1 DGPAKL
7 DSLLGG
13 VASGGVPIGSDFITY
28 SVSVVDISGDG
39 RAVAFVTDA
48 ALLSNDLNGD
58 RDVYVARLDDNLDVI
73 EYEIVSR
80 SQNAQTGEDTANA
93 AGGVLD
99 PNSGQPE
106 DYHGNVVRIS
116 EDGRYVAYVTENSHT
131 FQNQSP
137 FNLDPDGGVDLYLR
151 DTLLDRT
158 LLVSDGMFVPDV
170 QNFDISADASRI
182 VFSTFNA
189 LDEDDANGALD
200 VYLAEIDL
208 ASFTV
213 ADYDRVSE
221 AEGGFE
227 LGGGDSFSP
236 TISPDGTRV
245 AFQSN
250 ARDIVPLDPANPNGL
265 GRPFEIDLETGE
277 VKIAF
282 SSYRGDA
289 GASFQ
294 FNSIGYDLSN
304 EAMAFRGGTGVGAD
318 TIKVG
323 ASIDPPNEDVP
334 NDGSVSLSAFRG
346 EFVRS
351 DLSTFDTDVYQIF
364 DGSSGFSV
372 SAEGAGKGVGTHEN
386 LRIRVRENAPNGTVV
401 AEDQS
406 SGFGDDAFIRFGG
419 GTASAY
425 FVEVSSV
432 NSFIGGVF
440 NLSNGSYRL
449 RVDFNSATD
458 DIDTPLIL
466 ALDTPQDESI
476 SSSTRPDW
484 FQFEAEQ
491 GQRYTVT
498 VTERTTN
505 PLEAQTIRIRDAQG
519 DLSEASSF
527 DANTFTFTADFSGLG
542 FVEIDATS
550 NANAGAYTVEIEE
563 ADFPIV
569 IFPLGAPEEPDLSA
583 SGDFIF

>member
-1 DGPAKL
+1 
-7 DSLLGG
+7 
-13 VASGGVPIGSDFITY
+13 
-28 SVSVVDISGDG
+28 
-39 RAVAFVTDA
+39 
-48 ALLSNDLNGD
+48 
-58 RDVYVARLDDNLDVI
+58 
-73 EYEIVSR
+73 
-80 SQNAQTGEDTANA
+80 
-93 AGGVLD
+93 
-99 PNSGQPE
+99 
-106 DYHGNVVRIS
+106 
-116 EDGRYVAYVTENSHT
+116 
-131 FQNQSP
+131 
-137 FNLDPDGGVDLYLR
+137 
-151 DTLLDRT
+151 
-158 LLVSDGMFVPDV
+158 
-170 QNFDISADASRI
+170 
-182 VFSTFNA
+182 
-189 LDEDDANGALD
+189 
-200 VYLAEIDL
+200 
-208 ASFTV
+208 
-213 ADYDRVSE
+213 
-221 AEGGFE
+221 
-227 LGGGDSFSP
+227 
-236 TISPDGTRV
+236 
-245 AFQSN
+245 
-250 ARDIVPLDPANPNGL
+250 
-265 GRPFEIDLETGE
+265 
-277 VKIAF
+277 
-282 SSYRGDA
+282 
-289 GASFQ
+289 
-294 FNSIGYDLSN
+294 
-304 EAMAFRGGTGVGAD
+304 
-318 TIKVG
+318 
-323 ASIDPPNEDVP
+323 
-334 NDGSVSLSAFRG
+334 
-346 EFVRS
+346 
-351 DLSTFDTDVYQIF
+351 
-364 DGSSGFSV
+364 
-372 SAEGAGKGVGTHEN
+372 
-386 LRIRVRENAPNGTVV
+386 RIRVRENAPNGTVV